1 MLLQQLAANSEKNPA
16 FPLDSLVAM
25 TEGSIGFWL
34 QNALQNALL
43 DEGIEK
49 NVASV
54 VTQVVV
60 DKNDPAFVNLS
71 KPIGPFY
78 SEEEAKAEAEKSGAT
93 FKEDAGRGWRKVVA
107 SPKPVDIKEI
117 ETIRTLLNQGQVV
130 VAAGGGGIPVV
141 KEDNGH
147 LTGVEAVIDKDF
159 ASQRFGR
166 VG

>member
-1 MLLQQLAANSEKNPA
+1 VACMGGFYFIIHDIIEANGGKIIAPELAELAGVNLEEYGLAMLKAGTNLASKSAEELIDIDAMTFELNGNNVRVAQVNTVDIAEVLERQAEIEAAMQAANESNGYSD
-16 FPLDSLVAM
+16 L

-34 QNALQNALL
+34 KNALQNALL

-78 SEEEAKAEAEKSGAT
+78 SE
-93 FKEDAGRGWRKVVA
+93 
-107 SPKPVDIKEI
+107 
-117 ETIRTLLNQGQVV
+117 
-130 VAAGGGGIPVV
+130 
-141 KEDNGH
+141 
-147 LTGVEAVIDKDF
+147 
-159 ASQRFGR
+159 
-166 VG
+166 